1 MKSKLF
7 VIGVFTALALACSPR
22 IIQVPVRDTVTVTKM
37 ETIRD
42 TVMSVQVPE
51 ESRIIETRDTSSIL
65 ETSVA
70 VSEARIRSGI
80 LYHSLNNKKNA
91 LQASVPVRE
100 VAKIVYQRIE
110 VPIEVKV
117 PEPYIPRWMWWI
129 VAWGGI
135 CAVVFAVRCWI
146 RLIR

>member
-7 VIGVFTALALACSPR
+7 VIGVFSALAIACSPR
-22 IIQVPVRDTVTVTKM
+22 IIRVPVRDTVTVTKV

-42 TVMSVQVPE
+42 TVISVQVPE

-70 VSEARIRSGI
+70 VSEARLCAGI
-80 LYHSLNNKKNA
+80 LHHSLSNKKTA
-91 LQASVPVRE
+91 LHASVPVRE
-100 VAKIVYQRIE
+100 VDKIVYQRIE

-135 CAVVFAVRCWI
+135 CAVVFAMRCWI

>member
-7 VIGVFTALALACSPR
+7 VIGVFSALALACSPR
-22 IIQVPVRDTVTVTKM
+22 IIQVPVRDTVTVTKI

-70 VSEARIRSGI
+70 VSEARICSGI
-80 LYHSLNNKKNA
+80 LHHSLNNKKTA
-91 LQASVPVRE
+91 LQASVPIRKVE
-100 VAKIVYQRIE
+100 KIEYQSKEI
-110 VPIEVKV
+110 PIEVKV
-117 PEPYIPRWMWWI
+117 PEPYIPQWVWYVLTWAILSTSLIAVI
-129 VAWGGI
+129 VF
-135 CAVVFAVRCWI
+135 VKLRK
-146 RLIR
+146 

>member
-70 VSEARIRSGI
+70 VSEARICSGI
-80 LYHSLNNKKNA
+80 LHHSLSNKKTA
-91 LQASVPVRE
+91 LHASVPVRE

>member
-80 LYHSLNNKKNA
+80 LYHSLNNKKTA